1 MFLKHVPVVAALAL
15 LAGCATSPW
24 NVDAFEAP
32 GADMA
37 GRSTFFFAP
46 GDIAAPLAPRAELGQ
61 QLQAQVR
68 AAIVEELQRK
78 GYVETSDAASASVVV
93 TFMAAGTRRFV
104 ESDQRRIGAPSP
116 NEVLMSGGIPPRPA
130 SELPPEQSVR
140 DVTLVVYV
148 DDPVKQSLVWRGL
161 VETELRSSSKEMMIR
176 QVSGIA
182 RRITQQVPARRAT
195 P

>member
-1 MFLKHVPVVAALAL
+1 MFLKHVPVAAALAL

-24 NVDAFEAP
+24 DVDAFEAP

-37 GRSTFFFAP
+37 GRSSFFFAP
-46 GDIAAPLAPRAELGQ
+46 GDIAAPLVSRAEARQ

-68 AAIVEELQRK
+68 TAIVEELQHK
-78 GYVETSDAASASVVV
+78 GFVETADAASASVVV
-93 TFMAAGTRRFV
+93 TFMVAGTRKFV

-130 SELPPEQSVR
+130 SELPPEKMVR
-140 DVTLVVYV
+140 EMTLVVYV
-148 DDPVKQSLVWRGL
+148 DDPVKQTLVWRGL
-161 VETELRSSSKEMMIR
+161 VETELRSSSSEMMIR
-176 QVSGIA
+176 QVAGIA

>member
-1 MFLKHVPVVAALAL
+1 MFLKQVPIAAALAL

-37 GRSTFFFAP
+37 GRSTFFFMP
-46 GDIAAPLAPRAELGQ
+46 GDIAAPLVPRAELAQ

-68 AAIVEELQRK
+68 TAIVEELQHK
-78 GYVETSDAASASVVV
+78 GYVETSDVASASVVV

-130 SELPPEQSVR
+130 SEMPPEQSVR

-182 RRITQQVPARRAT
+182 RRITQQVPERRAT

>member
-1 MFLKHVPVVAALAL
+1 MFLKHVPVAAALAL

-24 NVDAFEAP
+24 DVDAFEAP

-37 GRSTFFFAP
+37 GRSSFFFAP
-46 GDIAAPLAPRAELGQ
+46 GDIAAPLVSRAEARQ

-68 AAIVEELQRK
+68 TAIVEELQHK
-78 GYVETSDAASASVVV
+78 GFVETADAASASVVV
-93 TFMAAGTRRFV
+93 TFMVAGTRKFV

-130 SELPPEQSVR
+130 SELPPEKMVR
-140 DVTLVVYV
+140 EMTLVVYV
-148 DDPVKQSLVWRGL
+148 DDPVKQTLVWRGL
-161 VETELRSSSKEMMIR
+161 VETELRSSSSEMMIR
-176 QVSGIA
+176 QVAGIA
-182 RRITQQVPARRAT
+182 RRITQQVPARRAA

>member
-1 MFLKHVPVVAALAL
+1 MFLKHVPILAALAL

-24 NVDAFEAP
+24 DVDAFEAP

-37 GRSTFFFAP
+37 GRTSFFFVP
-46 GDIAAPLAPRAELGQ
+46 GDIAAPLVTRTEVGQ

-68 AAIVEELQRK
+68 AAIVDELQRK
-78 GYVETSDAASASVVV
+78 GYVETSDAAGASVVV
-93 TFMAAGTRRFV
+93 TFMAAGTSKFV
-104 ESDQRRIGAPSP
+104 EPAQRRIGAPSP

-130 SELPPEQSVR
+130 SELPPEKLVR
-140 DVTLVVYV
+140 AVTLVVYV

-161 VETELRSSSKEMMIR
+161 VETELRSSSKDMMIR
-176 QVSGIA
+176 QVAGIA
-182 RRITQQVPARRAT
+182 RRITQQVPARRTT

>member
-24 NVDAFEAP
+24 DVDAFEAP

-37 GRSTFFFAP
+37 GRTSFFFMP
-46 GDIAAPLAPRAELGQ
+46 GDISAPLVTRTEMGQ

-78 GYVETSDAASASVVV
+78 GYVEASDAASASVVV
-93 TFMAAGTRRFV
+93 TFMAAGTRKFV
-104 ESDQRRIGAPSP
+104 ESNQRRIGAPSP

-130 SELPPEQSVR
+130 SELPPEKSVR
-140 DVTLVVYV
+140 TVTLVVYV

-176 QVSGIA
+176 QVAGIA
-182 RRITQQVPARRAT
+182 RRITQQVPARRTT

>member
-1 MFLKHVPVVAALAL
+1 MFLKHVPVVAALTL

-37 GRSTFFFAP
+37 GRTTFFFAP
-46 GDIAAPLAPRAELGQ
+46 GDIAAPLAPRAEVGQ

-68 AAIVEELQRK
+68 AAIVQELQHK

-130 SELPPEQSVR
+130 SELPPEKSVR
-140 DVTLVVYV
+140 DVTLVIYV

-176 QVSGIA
+176 QVAGIA

>member
-1 MFLKHVPVVAALAL
+1 MFLKHVPVFAALAL

-24 NVDAFEAP
+24 DVDAFEAP

-37 GRSTFFFAP
+37 GRSSFFFAP
-46 GDIAAPLAPRAELGQ
+46 GDIAAPLVSRAAVSQ

-68 AAIVEELQRK
+68 AAIVEELQHK
-78 GYVETSDAASASVVV
+78 GFVETTDAASASVVV
-93 TFMAAGTRRFV
+93 TFMVAGTKKFV

-130 SELPPEQSVR
+130 SELPPEKLVR
-140 DVTLVVYV
+140 EVSLVVYV
-148 DDPVKQSLVWRGL
+148 DDPVKQTLVWRGL
-161 VETELRSSSKEMMIR
+161 VETELRSSSTEMMIR
-176 QVSGIA
+176 QVAGIA
-182 RRITQQVPARRAT
+182 RRITQQVPARRTA

>member
-1 MFLKHVPVVAALAL
+1 MFRKHVPVVAALAL

-37 GRSTFFFAP
+37 GRTTFFFTP

-130 SELPPEQSVR
+130 SELPPEKSVR
-140 DVTLVVYV
+140 DVTLVIYV

-176 QVSGIA
+176 QVAGIA

>member
-1 MFLKHVPVVAALAL
+1 MFLKHVPVFAALAL

-24 NVDAFEAP
+24 TVDAFEAP

-37 GRSTFFFAP
+37 GRSSFFFAP
-46 GDIAAPLAPRAELGQ
+46 GDIAAPLVTRAEPRQ
-61 QLQAQVR
+61 QLQAQLR
-68 AAIVEELQRK
+68 AAIVEELQRH
-78 GYVETSDAASASVVV
+78 GYVETADAASASMVV
-93 TFMAAGTRRFV
+93 TFMVASTRKFI

-130 SELPPEQSVR
+130 SEMPPEKLVR
-140 DVTLVVYV
+140 EVALAVYV

-161 VETELRSSSKEMMIR
+161 VETELRSSSNEMMFR
-176 QVSGIA
+176 QLAGIA
-182 RRITQQVPARRAT
+182 RRITQQVPPRRTA

>member
-24 NVDAFEAP
+24 DVDAFEAP

-37 GRSTFFFAP
+37 GRTSFFFVP
-46 GDIAAPLAPRAELGQ
+46 GDIAAPLVTRTEAAQ

-78 GYVETSDAASASVVV
+78 GYVEASDAAGASVVV
-93 TFMAAGTRRFV
+93 TFMAAGTSKFV
-104 ESDQRRIGAPSP
+104 EPAQRRIGAPSP

-130 SELPPEQSVR
+130 SELPPDKMVR
-140 DVTLVVYV
+140 AVTLVVYV
-148 DDPVKQSLVWRGL
+148 DDPVKKTLVWRGL

-176 QVSGIA
+176 QVAGIA

>member
-1 MFLKHVPVVAALAL
+1 MFLKHVPVIAALAL

-37 GRSTFFFAP
+37 GRTTFFFMP
-46 GDIAAPLAPRAELGQ
+46 GDIAAPLVTRAAVSQ

-68 AAIVEELQRK
+68 AAIVDELQHK
-78 GYVETSDAASASVVV
+78 GFVETTDAASASVVV
-93 TFMAAGTRRFV
+93 TFMVAGTKKFV

-130 SELPPEQSVR
+130 SELPPEKLVR
-140 DVTLVVYV
+140 EVSLVVYI
-148 DDPVKQSLVWRGL
+148 DDPVKRTLVWRGL
-161 VETELRSSSKEMMIR
+161 VETELRSSSTEMMLR
-176 QVSGIA
+176 QLAGIA
-182 RRITQQVPARRAT
+182 RRVTQQVPARRAA

>member
-1 MFLKHVPVVAALAL
+1 MFLKHVPVLTALAL

-24 NVDAFEAP
+24 DVDAFEAP

-37 GRSTFFFAP
+37 GRSSFFFAP
-46 GDIAAPLAPRAELGQ
+46 GDVAAPVVRRAEAVQ

-78 GYVETSDAASASVVV
+78 GYVETNDAASASVVV
-93 TFMAAGTRRFV
+93 TFMAAGTRKYV
-104 ESDQRRIGAPSP
+104 EPAQRRIGAPSP

-130 SELPPEQSVR
+130 SELPPEKSVR
-140 DVTLVVYV
+140 EMTLVVYI
-148 DDPVKQSLVWRGL
+148 DDPVKQTLVWRGL
-161 VETELRSSSKEMMIR
+161 VETELRSSSNDMLIR
-176 QVSGIA
+176 QVTGIA
-182 RRITQQVPARRAT
+182 RRITQQVPARRAA